1 VSNDA
6 ILPDLLADDTFEAI
20 EVLARHNK
28 SDRPPEFADAW
39 SRARAELPCEVHT
52 TLS

>member
-28 SDRPPEFADAW
+28 SDRPPESNVTPFPT
-39 SRARAELPCEVHT
+39 ST
-52 TLS
+52 NG